1 MKQKLYIT
9 TALLIG
15 ILLALNLLSNE
26 FHLRF
31 DLTSEGQYT
40 LSDATLDILNDLEN
54 PVTIKAY
61 FSTNL
66 PPNVV
71 KTRQDFQEM
80 LIEYSNRADGLIQ
93 YEFINPNEKE
103 STENE
108 AVQNGIQPVMIN
120 IREKDQVKQQKAF
133 LGATLSLGD
142 RKEVIPF
149 LQPGAAM
156 EYALT
161 TAIKKISV
169 TEKPTI
175 GFIQGHGEPP
185 LSELSQVQ
193 AQLSVLYN
201 TQEIVLTDTTI
212 IPDRINTLAWIRPT
226 DSIPPVQLQK
236 VDAFLARGGKLVIA
250 MNRVKGDLQNA
261 NGFAINTGLESW
273 LRQKGIVV
281 EDNFVVD
288 AKCGTINVVQQ
299 QGSFSFQT
307 QISFPFLPLVG
318 KFADHPISKGL
329 ETVLFEFASTI
340 NYLGDTTK
348 KFIPLAL
355 TSEQSSALKAP
366 QYFNIQKQWTEADL
380 PQRNLTMAA
389 AIEGKLAE
397 NTQSKLVLIADGD
410 FAVTGPQQGQ
420 GQQRRPADNI
430 NLFTNSIDW
439 LSDDTGL
446 ISLRTKGVTSRPIDQ
461 LEDST
466 KAILKYVNF
475 LLPILLVIGYGLI
488 RTQQN
493 RIRRFKRM
501 SENYEEA

>member
-15 ILLALNLLSNE
+15 ILLVLNLLSNE
-26 FHLRF
+26 FHLRL
-31 DLTSEGQYT
+31 DLTSEQQYT
-40 LSDATLDILNDLEN
+40 LSDATLDILNDLED
-54 PVTIKAY
+54 PITIKAY

-66 PPNVV
+66 PPNIV
-71 KTRQDFQEM
+71 KTRQDFQEI
-80 LIEYSNRADGLIQ
+80 LIEYSNRADGMIQ

-103 STENE
+103 SIENE

-169 TEKPTI
+169 TDKPSI
-175 GFIQGHGEPP
+175 GFIQGHGEPT

-193 AQLSVLYN
+193 SQLSVLY
-201 TQEIVLTDTTI
+201 TTEQLTLEDTTV
-212 IPDRINTLAWIRPT
+212 IPDRIKTLAFIRPT
-226 DSIPPVQLQK
+226 DSIPPSALQK
-236 VDAFLARGGKLVIA
+236 LDNFLSKGGNMIIA
-250 MNRVKGDLQNA
+250 MNRVNGDLQNA
-261 NGFAINTGLESW
+261 NGYVVTTGLEAW
-273 LRQKGIVV
+273 LQQKGIVV

-288 AKCGTINVVQQ
+288 AKCGSINVVQQ
-299 QGSFSFQT
+299 QGAFSFQT
-307 QISFPFLPLVG
+307 QMSFPFLPLVG
-318 KFADHPISKGL
+318 KFADHPVSKGL
-329 ETVLFEFASTI
+329 ESVLFEFVSTI
-340 NYLGDTTK
+340 YYSGDTTK
-348 KFIPLAL
+348 RFTPLAL

-366 QYFNIQKQWTEADL
+366 QYFNIQKQWTQADL

-389 AIEGKLAE
+389 AIEGKIVG
-397 NTQSKLVLIADGD
+397 NTSSKLVVIADGD

-420 GQQRRPADNI
+420 QRRPADNI
-430 NLFTNSIDW
+430 SLLTNSIDW

-466 KAILKYVNF
+466 KTILKYTNF

-488 RTQQN
+488 RMQQN
-493 RIRRFKRM
+493 RIKRFKRM

>member
-40 LSDATLDILNDLEN
+40 LSDATLDILDDLED

-80 LIEYSNRADGLIQ
+80 LIEYSNRADGMIQ

-149 LQPGAAM
+149 MQPGAAM

-201 TQEIVLTDTTI
+201 TQEIALTDTTT
-212 IPDRINTLAWIRPT
+212 IPDRI
-226 DSIPPVQLQK
+226 K
-236 VDAFLARGGKLVIA
+236 
-250 MNRVKGDLQNA
+250 
-261 NGFAINTGLESW
+261 
-273 LRQKGIVV
+273 
-281 EDNFVVD
+281 
-288 AKCGTINVVQQ
+288 
-299 QGSFSFQT
+299 
-307 QISFPFLPLVG
+307 
-318 KFADHPISKGL
+318 
-329 ETVLFEFASTI
+329 
-340 NYLGDTTK
+340 
-348 KFIPLAL
+348 
-355 TSEQSSALKAP
+355 
-366 QYFNIQKQWTEADL
+366 
-380 PQRNLTMAA
+380 
-389 AIEGKLAE
+389 
-397 NTQSKLVLIADGD
+397 
-410 FAVTGPQQGQ
+410 
-420 GQQRRPADNI
+420 
-430 NLFTNSIDW
+430 
-439 LSDDTGL
+439 
-446 ISLRTKGVTSRPIDQ
+446 
-461 LEDST
+461 
-466 KAILKYVNF
+466 
-475 LLPILLVIGYGLI
+475 
-488 RTQQN
+488 
-493 RIRRFKRM
+493 
-501 SENYEEA
+501 

>member
-15 ILLALNLLSNE
+15 ILLVLNLLSNE

-40 LSDATLDILNDLEN
+40 LSDATLDILDDLED
-54 PVTIKAY
+54 PVTVKAY
-61 FSTNL
+61 FSTDL
-66 PPNVV
+66 PPNVI

-156 EYALT
+156 EYALS

-169 TEKPTI
+169 TDKPTI
-175 GFIQGHGEPP
+175 GFVQGHGEPP

-193 AQLSVLYN
+193 VQLSVLYTAEQIN
-201 TQEIVLTDTTI
+201 LTDTTI
-212 IPDRINTLAWIRPT
+212 IPDRVKTLAIIRPT
-226 DSIPPVQLQK
+226 DSIPPSHLQIL
-236 VDAFLARGGKLVIA
+236 DDFLSRGGKMVIA
-250 MNRVKGDLQNA
+250 MNRVNGDLQNA
-261 NGFAINTGLESW
+261 NGYVVTTGLETW
-273 LRQKGIVV
+273 LQQKGIVV

-299 QGSFSFQT
+299 QGAFSFQT
-307 QISFPFLPLVG
+307 QMAFPFLPLVG
-318 KFADHPISKGL
+318 KFADHPIGKGL
-329 ETVLFEFASTI
+329 ESVLFEFASTI
-340 NYLGDTTK
+340 YYTGDTTK

-366 QYFNIQKQWTEADL
+366 QYFNIQKQWTQADL

-389 AIEGKLAE
+389 AIEGKLSG
-397 NTQSKLVLIADGD
+397 NGLSRLVVIADGD

-420 GQQRRPADNI
+420 QRRPADNI
-430 NLFTNSIDW
+430 SLLTNSIDW

-446 ISLRTKGVTSRPIDQ
+446 IALRTKGVTSRPIEQ

-466 KAILKYVNF
+466 KAILKYTNF
-475 LLPILLVIGYGLI
+475 LLPILLVVGYGLI
-488 RTQQN
+488 RMQQN